1 MGIETLNTAARAA
14 GFAMATSDEVAEEK
28 KAEAKVETETE
39 SWRSGEAILLAPAT
53 SDAKAVPSTAD
64 WLKGLLGMS
73 GRRAPA

>member
-28 KAEAKVETETE
+28 KAEAKVETE

-64 WLKGLLGMS
+64 WLKSLLGMS